1 MGEDVKKRGIVEL
14 FLMVIFTKKFAGCLI
29 FISLLPL

>member
-14 FLMVIFTKKFAGCLI
+14 FLMVINTKKFVGCLI
-29 FISLLPL
+29 FNSLLPL

>member
-14 FLMVIFTKKFAGCLI
+14 FLMVIITKKFAGCL
-29 FISLLPL
+29 FFFSLLPL